1 MLTKLQTG
9 FTLVELIIVVAIIS
23 ILASIAIPAYNDY
36 VTVSKRSDAQA
47 SLMALAIAQEKY
59 RAISASYATE
69 IGDLNSYGV
78 TANSESDYFALA
90 ISSASSSGFEA
101 TASPKSDHSD
111 SECPSI
117 VINQDGPTGKLSCWG
132 R

>member
-1 MLTKLQTG
+1 MPRKLQTG

-59 RAISASYATE
+59 RATSASYATV

-78 TANSESDYFALA
+78 TADSESGYFTLG

-101 TASPKSDHSD
+101 TASPNHSD
-111 SECPSI
+111 SECSSI
-117 VINQDGPTGKLSCWG
+117 DINQDGPTGTLSCWG

>member
-1 MLTKLQTG
+1 MPRKLQTG
-9 FTLVELIIVVAIIS
+9 FTLVELIIVMAIIS
-23 ILASIAIPAYNDY
+23 ILASIAIPAYKDY

-59 RAISASYATE
+59 RATSASYATV

-78 TANSESDYFALA
+78 TANSESDYFTLA

-101 TASPKSDHSD
+101 TASPKSPHSD
-111 SECPSI
+111 SGCPSI
-117 VINQDGPTGKLSCWG
+117 DINQDGPTGALSCWG